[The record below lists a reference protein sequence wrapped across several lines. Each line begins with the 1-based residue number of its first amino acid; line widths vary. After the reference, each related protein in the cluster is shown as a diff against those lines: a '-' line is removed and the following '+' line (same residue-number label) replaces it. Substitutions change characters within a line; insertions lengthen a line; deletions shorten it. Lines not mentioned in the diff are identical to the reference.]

1 MSGRTEG
8 GAKELARS
16 GLGLVTVMK
25 LLAIDT
31 AAYLCAACVFDGDA
45 GVEMARAV
53 RDIGK
58 GHAEILMDVIAEA
71 LGTADIA
78 FAGLGAVAVSVGPG
92 SFTGVRVGVSVARGL
107 ALALK
112 IPAAGVSTLEALA
125 FETRSLA
132 DDKPILTVIDGG
144 RDGIYAAIYNSFG
157 KIVYAPVVAQL
168 DEIAELVNGV
178 SVLAGSA
185 ARRVAA
191 SVPSHSFRFGPEL
204 PTADIATYARVAIAN
219 GFDGGKKPRPLYLRA
234 PDAKPQ
240 AHLALPR
247 RDA

>member
-1 MSGRTEG
+1 
-8 GAKELARS
+8 
-16 GLGLVTVMK
+16 MK

-31 AAYLCAACVFDGDA
+31 SANLCAACVFDADA
-45 GVEMARAV
+45 GAEIARAV

-71 LGTADIA
+71 LGAASLAFTDI
-78 FAGLGAVAVSVGPG
+78 GAVAVSVGPG

-107 ALALK
+107 ALALQV
-112 IPAAGVSTLEALA
+112 PAAGVSTLEALA
-125 FETRSLA
+125 FEARALTG
-132 DDKPILTVIDGG
+132 DKPVLTVIDGG
-144 RDGIYAAIYNSFG
+144 RDGIYAAVYDGFA
-157 KIVYAPVVAQL
+157 KIVYAPVVAKF
-168 DEIAELVNGV
+168 DEISALVTDSV

-191 SVPSHSFRFGPEL
+191 SIPSRSFLFGPEL
-204 PTADIATYARVAIAN
+204 PTADIATYARVALAN
-219 GFDGGKKPRPLYLRA
+219 GFDGGKPRPLYLRA

>member
-1 MSGRTEG
+1 
-8 GAKELARS
+8 
-16 GLGLVTVMK
+16 MK

-31 AAYLCAACVFDGDA
+31 AANLCAACVFDADA
-45 GVEMARAV
+45 GAEVARAV
-53 RDIGK
+53 HDIGK

-71 LGTADIA
+71 LGAASLAFTDI
-78 FAGLGAVAVSVGPG
+78 GAVAVSVGPG

-112 IPAAGVSTLEALA
+112 VPAAGISTLEALA

-132 DDKPILTVIDGG
+132 GDKPVLAVIDGG

-168 DEIAELVNGV
+168 DEIAELADGV

-191 SVPSHSFRFGPEL
+191 SIPSQDFLFGSEL
-204 PTADIATYARVAIAN
+204 PTADIAIYARVALAN
-219 GFDGGKKPRPLYLRA
+219 GFDGGKPRPLYLRA

-240 AHLALPR
+240 AHFALPR

>member
-1 MSGRTEG
+1 
-8 GAKELARS
+8 
-16 GLGLVTVMK
+16 MK

-31 AAYLCAACVFDGDA
+31 AANLCAACVFDADSG
-45 GVEMARAV
+45 ELARAV
-53 RDIGK
+53 RDVGK

-71 LGTADIA
+71 LAAADIA
-78 FAGLGAVAVSVGPG
+78 FAGLSAVAVSVGPG

-125 FETRSLA
+125 FEARALIG
-132 DDKPILTVIDGG
+132 DKPVLTVIDGG
-144 RDGIYAAIYNSFG
+144 RDGIYAAVYNSFG
-157 KIVYAPVVAQL
+157 MIAYAPVVAQL
-168 DEIAELVNGV
+168 DKIAELAVDGV

-185 ARRVAA
+185 ARRVAE
-191 SVPSHSFRFGPEL
+191 SIPSRSFLFGPEL
-204 PTADIATYARVAIAN
+204 PTADIATYAKVALAS
-219 GFDGGKKPRPLYLRA
+219 GFAGGKPHPLYLRA

-240 AHLALPR
+240 AHLSLPR

>member
-1 MSGRTEG
+1 
-8 GAKELARS
+8 
-16 GLGLVTVMK
+16 MK

-31 AAYLCAACVFDGDA
+31 SANLCAACVFDADA
-45 GVEMARAV
+45 GAEIARAV

-71 LGTADIA
+71 LGEADIA
-78 FAGLGAVAVSVGPG
+78 FSGVGAVVVSVGPG

-125 FETRSLA
+125 FEARALTGN
-132 DDKPILTVIDGG
+132 KPVLTVIDGG

-168 DEIAELVNGV
+168 DEIAELVDGV

-191 SVPSHSFRFGPEL
+191 SIPSRSFTFGPEF
-204 PTADIATYARVAIAN
+204 PTADIATYAQVALVN
-219 GFDGGKKPRPLYLRA
+219 GFDGSKPRPLYLRA

-240 AHLALPR
+240 AHLSLPR